1 MRNVWCGRE
10 DSNLHGIATA
20 SPSSW
25 CVCQFRHYR
34 TVETTPFY
42 LRETALARAGRFEA
56 RGAQKPGATK
66 GGKPRWQRPDPV
78 GINAADSTKTK
89 DNDSRRITAFSA
101 ASRRAAKLPEPA
113 ARVSSPPSWK
123 HSAAQTHR
131 PAPPLYPYATPSPW
145 RIP

>member
-89 DNDSRRITAFSA
+89 ANN
-101 ASRRAAKLPEPA
+101 
-113 ARVSSPPSWK
+113 SPPI
-123 HSAAQTHR
+123 
-131 PAPPLYPYATPSPW
+131 PPFPPPPLPPPQLPTPP
-145 RIP
+145 PP